1 MGYLGVIS
9 QPSKAFT
16 FDFWEWFRICVKQ
29 LNLQPSEAWRL
40 DFQEIKYLLEIEN
53 KGQPDLS
60 VMLNYERIQN
70 GASKEWLQK
79 V

>member
-16 FDFWEWFRICVKQ
+16 FDFWEWFRICVNRLKI
-29 LNLQPSEAWRL
+29 QPSEAWHL

-53 KGQPDLS
+53 KVQTDLS

-70 GASKEWLQK
+70 GASKKWLQNH
-79 V
+79 

>member
-1 MGYLGVIS
+1 VGYLGVIS
-9 QPSKAFT
+9 QPSKGFY

-29 LNLQPSEAWRL
+29 LKIQPSEAWRM
-40 DFQEIKYLLEIEN
+40 DFKEIQYLLEIER
-53 KGQPDLS
+53 KTSPDLS